1 MLIAQISDTHLGF
14 VPDDPDEMNA
24 HRLRAVLD
32 HLFVAM
38 PRRPDLLLATG
49 DLTERGDEASYRRLR
64 AILDTVPVPVLCAV
78 GNHDLRSNFLRVFD
92 DVPAS
97 DGGFVQYVVDT
108 DTLRIVVLDTLEE
121 GRHGGAFCTVRA
133 AWLAAR
139 LAEAPDRPT
148 LIVLHHPPFPTG
160 IPWMTTDPREPW
172 VHRLANAIAG
182 HRQIVGMV
190 CGHIHRAIFGRLDD
204 TVVAVC
210 PSTAPAVAL
219 ELQPMDPETPD
230 GRPMVIEAAPA
241 CTLHLWDGARLVTH
255 HSRVEPAPLI
265 VRYDETMHGIVRK
278 VFAERP
284 GP

>member
-32 HLFVAM
+32 HLFVAL

-49 DLTERGDEASYRRLR
+49 DLTERGDRGSYRRLR
-64 AILDTVPVPVLCAV
+64 AILDAVPVPVLCTV
-78 GNHDLRSNFLRVFD
+78 GNHDLRANFCAEFD
-92 DVPAS
+92 TTPVNE
-97 DGGFVQYVVDT
+97 GFVQYVVDT
-108 DTLRIVVLDTLEE
+108 DELRIIMLDTLEE
-121 GRHGGAFCTVRA
+121 GRHGGAFCAARA
-133 AWLAAR
+133 AWLSAR
-139 LAEAPDRPT
+139 LAEAPERPT

-172 VHRLANAIAG
+172 VHRLADAIRG
-182 HRQIVGMV
+182 HRQIVAMV
-190 CGHIHRAIFGRLDD
+190 CGHIHRAIFGRLED

-219 ELQPMDPETPD
+219 ELQPMDPEVTD
-230 GRPMVIEAAPA
+230 DRPMVIEAAPA
-241 CTLHLWDGARLVTH
+241 CTLHLWDGARMVTH
-255 HSRVEPAPLI
+255 HSRVEPTPLI
-265 VRYDETMHGIVRK
+265 VKYDEIMHPIVRK

-284 GP
+284 KP

>member
-24 HRLRAVLD
+24 RRLRAVLD
-32 HLFVAM
+32 HLFVAL

-49 DLTERGDEASYRRLR
+49 DLTERGDQASYRRLR
-64 AILDTVPVPVLCAV
+64 TMLDTVPVPVLCTV
-78 GNHDLRSNFLRVFD
+78 GNHDLRANFSAVFD
-92 DVPAS
+92 HIPLNE
-97 DGGFVQYVVDT
+97 GFVQYVVDT
-108 DTLRIVVLDTLEE
+108 DELRIVMLDSLEE
-121 GRHGGAFCTVRA
+121 GRHGGAFCETRA

-172 VHRLANAIAG
+172 VHRLADTIRG

-190 CGHIHRAIFGRLDD
+190 CGHIHRAIFGRLEDV
-204 TVVAVC
+204 TVAVC
-210 PSTAPAVAL
+210 PSSAPAVAL
-219 ELQPMDPETPD
+219 ELQPMNPEVMD

-241 CTLHLWDGARLVTH
+241 CTLHLWDGERLVTH
-255 HSRVEPAPLI
+255 HSRVEPTPLI
-265 VRYDETMHGIVRK
+265 VKYDEIMQPIVRK

-284 GP
+284 KP